1 MRGGRG
7 RRLLATSVVRQ
18 VPGALWCY
26 LLSSL
31 LHFSG
36 VAGGSS
42 FYKFAEVTF
51 PCRACLQLFNSRAL
65 LLRVRQACCRKWKL
79 LISPGRHRKDSVSV
93 PSFHEDR
100 CIWKQGRYIRFQT
113 SYYDHLCLLV
123 SPVEISEKAKQN
135 PKNHQKQTHRP
146 KDSESQWVWMWGWD
160 FQGDCDS
167 FWDWDMFM

>member
-42 FYKFAEVTF
+42 FYKFPEVTF

-100 CIWKQGRYIRFQT
+100 CIWKQGRYIRFQ
-113 SYYDHLCLLV
+113 HQLLR
-123 SPVEISEKAKQN
+123 SPVSFSIPCGDFRKSKTKPKKPPKTNPPPQGFWISVGLDVGLGL
-135 PKNHQKQTHRP
+135 PR
-146 KDSESQWVWMWGWD
+146 WLW
-160 FQGDCDS
+160 
-167 FWDWDMFM
+167 